1 MSATYKGPDF
11 DNKIIHMGLT
21 EEILQM
27 RAISYFDQIKLL
39 DSFINY
45 SSIESRQVLN
55 FFNLALAKSDD
66 AYWRLSL
73 FDGTDG
79 LRLD

>member
-1 MSATYKGPDF
+1 
-11 DNKIIHMGLT
+11 MGLT
-21 EEILQM
+21 EEILGM

-55 FFNLALAKSDD
+55 FFNLALA
-66 AYWRLSL
+66 
-73 FDGTDG
+73 
-79 LRLD
+79 